1 MAMRSK
7 QWTLINRR
15 LESVALEPRLLL
27 GLEPEAMSGG
37 IYGELSTLHNKTDTI
52 FSPARCPTHKS
63 YSDHEEDR
71 LSEFAA
77 NSPSNVSIPRSSG
90 NAHACSSENAH
101 AL

>member
-7 QWTLINRR
+7 QWTLINWR

-27 GLEPEAMSGG
+27 GLEPEAMSSG

-77 NSPSNVSIPRSSG
+77 YSPLNVSIPSNSR
-90 NAHACSSENAH
+90 NAH